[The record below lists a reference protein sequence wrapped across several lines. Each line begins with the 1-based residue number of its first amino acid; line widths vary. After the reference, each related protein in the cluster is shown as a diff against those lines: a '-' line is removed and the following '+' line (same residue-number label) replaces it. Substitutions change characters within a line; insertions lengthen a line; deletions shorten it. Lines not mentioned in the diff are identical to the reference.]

1 MDHLIHPLIL
11 FMFLVSC
18 ALQDWRTNR
27 ITNWLTIPAFVLA
40 WITAIA
46 FNNLALAALVCF
58 GCYAAWSCGWMGAAD
73 GKLATLLAALSPPT
87 FFISTILL
95 ALTFLYLPAQGQTEL
110 HVPAVVWF
118 CAGSGLYTL
127 FVLAR
132 ILLQPI

>member
-11 FMFLVSC
+11 FIYLLPC
-18 ALQDWRTNR
+18 AIQDWRDNR
-27 ITNWLTIPAFVLA
+27 VTNWLTIPAFAVA
-40 WITAIA
+40 WIIAIV
-46 FNNLALAALVCF
+46 FNNLPLAALVCL

-87 FFISTILL
+87 LFISTILL
-95 ALTFLYLPAQGQTEL
+95 ALTFLYLRARGQTDL

-132 ILLQPI
+132 ILLQPM